1 MSRRQ
6 RGVVHAK
13 GSRIQV
19 TIYVKR
25 QRFRPTLPML
35 PTEAN
40 LQVAQQRVRN
50 IYARIDAGTFDLLEE
65 FPDYRLK
72 RRYALVWPNS
82 HRTATCNEIF
92 DRFLSYCETRVAMN
106 DLAFSTLNH
115 YHHVLNR
122 TWRPRLGHRLFR
134 EVTFSDLLEIA
145 MRRGWVSKRTYNGGL
160 TPLRCAFAF
169 GYKDHLNA
177 QNPAARLENL
187 RMMKRDRRPIDP
199 FTVEEAETIIRA
211 LHQVWGEV
219 TGNYDEFRF
228 FTGLRQ
234 SEQFALQL
242 RDYDAD
248 KGTLLVRRALVLGRV
263 KDRTKNHE
271 DRLVMLCHRAR
282 LVLNRQL
289 ALRKARPFDRT
300 VKHPYIFF
308 KDNGEPI
315 TDLSYPYRRWRS
327 VLERLNV
334 RYREPYTAR
343 HSFVTWNLMIGKNF
357 LWVADQHGHAPEVML
372 TTYAKWQRGATEADI
387 ERIRHSMNLVPTDAQ
402 APPTIPLLNEGLS
415 GVARLPLLRA
425 LPQLRRQHGCS
436 KQNSGSRRAGHPRLR
451 VRNER

>member
-1 MSRRQ
+1 MSCRQ
-6 RGVVHAK
+6 RGVVHAR
-13 GSRIQV
+13 GSRIQF

-25 QRFRPTLPML
+25 RRFRPTLPLL

-40 LQVAQQRVRN
+40 LKAAQQRVQE
-50 IYARIDAGTFDLLEE
+50 IYTRIDAGTFDLLEE

-72 RRYALVWPNS
+72 RRYSLVWPS
-82 HRTATCNEIF
+82 SPRIATCNQIF

-106 DLAFSTLNH
+106 DLAFSTLAG
-115 YHHVLNR
+115 YRRILDR
-122 TWRPRLGHRLFR
+122 IWRPHLGHRLFR
-134 EVTFSDLLEIA
+134 EVIFSDLLEIA
-145 MRRGWVSKRTYNGGL
+145 VRQGWVSKKTYNGGL

-169 GYKDHLNA
+169 GYKDYLDA
-177 QNPAARLENL
+177 QNPAARLESL
-187 RMMKRDRRPIDP
+187 RMMEKDRRRIDP
-199 FTVEEAETIIRA
+199 FTIEEAEEIIRA
-211 LHQVWGEV
+211 LHQAWGEA

-248 KGTLLVRRALVLGRV
+248 NGTVLVRRALVLGRI

-271 DRLVMLCHRAR
+271 DRLVMLCPRAR
-282 LVLNRQL
+282 LVLDRQL

-300 VKHPYIFF
+300 VNHPYIFF

-315 TDLSYPYRRWRS
+315 TELSYAYRRWRS
-327 VLERLNV
+327 VVERLTV

-343 HSFVTWNLMIGKNF
+343 HSFVTWNLMVGKNF
-357 LWVADQHGHAPEVML
+357 MWVADQHGHAPETMF

-387 ERIRHSMNLVPTDAQ
+387 EQIRCAMGLVTTASQ
-402 APPTIPLLNEGLS
+402 VAPGDPAPSESLS
-415 GVARLPLLRA
+415 RVARLPRLRSW
-425 LPQLRRQHGCS
+425 PQRRKQHTYS
-436 KQNSGSRRAGHPRLR
+436 KQNSGSRRRGHPR
-451 VRNER
+451 VRFRDE